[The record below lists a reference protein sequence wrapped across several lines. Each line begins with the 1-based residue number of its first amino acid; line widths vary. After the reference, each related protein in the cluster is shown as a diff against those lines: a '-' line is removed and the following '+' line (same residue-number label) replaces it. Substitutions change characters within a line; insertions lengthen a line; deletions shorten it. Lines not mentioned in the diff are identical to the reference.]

1 LFLIRNRKLMN
12 DTISR
17 IKVQTRDFDEIE
29 VAASE
34 IITFPQGIFAFE
46 EYTKYILITPLGSGK
61 CPVWLQSTENPNLC
75 FIMFDPLE
83 FCRDYRVTVADE
95 DVAFLEIEN
104 ENDAKFY
111 VIAVIPENNM
121 DATVN
126 LKSPVIIN
134 TANNTAAQVIAADDY
149 PIKFPV
155 FAKEG

>member
-1 LFLIRNRKLMN
+1 MIMN
-12 DTISR
+12 DTINR
-17 IKVQTRDFDEIE
+17 IKVKTRDFDEIE
-29 VAASE
+29 VAPSE
-34 IITFPQGIFAFE
+34 IITFPNGIFAFE
-46 EYTKYILITPLGSGK
+46 DYKDYILIAPLGNGK

-75 FIMFDPLE
+75 FILFDPLE
-83 FCRDYRVTVADE
+83 FCSDYRVMVADE
-95 DVAFLEIEN
+95 DVAVLDIEDD
-104 ENDAKFY
+104 NDAKFY

-134 TANNTAAQVIAADDY
+134 TRNNKAAQVIAADDY